1 MHVEFSNVNKN
12 KPTKYS
18 FITKTIVMTL
28 AVLIA
33 SYIMDGVKVDNVF
46 VAILAAVVISL
57 LNNFIR
63 PILIVLTLPFT
74 ILSMGLF
81 LLVINALIIIM
92 ASKIVPDFYVDGFA
106 TALIFSLMITLLN
119 YLLDILSK
127 MVNKKK
133 YDENNTFSHNA
144 DNGNEH
150 FDDYEDVTDQ
160 DEDGSES
167 KNDENNNLLNR

>member
-92 ASKIVPDFYVDGFA
+92 ASKIVPDFYVDGFG

-119 YLLDILSK
+119 YLLDIPSK

-133 YDENNTFSHNA
+133 
-144 DNGNEH
+144 
-150 FDDYEDVTDQ
+150 V
-160 DEDGSES
+160 
-167 KNDENNNLLNR
+167 

>member
-92 ASKIVPDFYVDGFA
+92 ASKIVPDFYVDGFG

-119 YLLDILSK
+119 YLLDIPSK
-127 MVNKKK
+127 MVNKKSMTRTILFRTTRITAT
-133 YDENNTFSHNA
+133 NTL
-144 DNGNEH
+144 
-150 FDDYEDVTDQ
+150 TTM
-160 DEDGSES
+160 
-167 KNDENNNLLNR
+167 KM